1 MVDIKSIIRK
11 VLELFINK
19 DYKKIINLCDK
30 ILENNKNKEY
40 IDLYIFKAM
49 SLEKLEKYEK
59 AIENLKK
66 NEEVLKC
73 YDKLL
78 EINPKDFYTYFNKSE
93 LLKKLEK
100 YEERWKKIF
109 YN

>member
-66 NEEVLKC
+66 
-73 YDKLL
+73 
-78 EINPKDFYTYFNKSE
+78 
-93 LLKKLEK
+93 
-100 YEERWKKIF
+100 
-109 YN
+109 